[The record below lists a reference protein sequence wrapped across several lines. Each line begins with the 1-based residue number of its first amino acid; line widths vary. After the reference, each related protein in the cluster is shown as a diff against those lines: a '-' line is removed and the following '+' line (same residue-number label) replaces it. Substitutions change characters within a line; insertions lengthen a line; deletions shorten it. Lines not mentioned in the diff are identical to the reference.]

1 MGRSLRIVLSLLAF
15 VLFTTSIG
23 TRGFTLKE
31 LSHDLD
37 HHGQA
42 NIVSISQLHK
52 DTLKTSE
59 SSRAEPLGEVEH
71 QLLHA
76 ITALH
81 LLASSNTGLSWVA
94 LTHALKPASYPFT
107 LPLAKLDSP
116 FRPPR
121 GLAVI

>member
-42 NIVSISQLHK
+42 NIVSISELNRH
-52 DTLKTSE
+52 TLKTTE
-59 SSRAEPLGEVEH
+59 SLKSEPLGEIEH

-76 ITALH
+76 IMALH
-81 LLASSNTGLSWVA
+81 LLASFDTGFTWVA
-94 LTHALKPASYPFT
+94 FTHALKPASSSFT